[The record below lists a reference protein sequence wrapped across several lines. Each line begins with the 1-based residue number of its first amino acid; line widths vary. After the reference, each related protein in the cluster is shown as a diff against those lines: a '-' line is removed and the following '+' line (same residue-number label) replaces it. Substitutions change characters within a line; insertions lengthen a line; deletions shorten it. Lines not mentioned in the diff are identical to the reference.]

1 MGMKFL
7 DRIEETKILTRA
19 LSQKEL
25 SFIVVYGRR
34 RLGKSTL
41 LKRVLKKDDIY
52 FMADRSEEST
62 QKRFLAMAIATKYE
76 GFDAVVYPDWE
87 SLFRTFN
94 QRCDKG
100 TTLCL
105 DEFPYL
111 VKSCEA
117 LPSILQKLID
127 EKSLNFN
134 LIICGSSQQMMFD
147 IALDAKSPLYGRA
160 NEILRLTPISIS
172 YLPNALKIT
181 AKDAVKEYSVWGGVP
196 RYWELREQ
204 YRNFNEALR
213 EMALS
218 PNGVLHDEP
227 MHILRDDMRDLVQA
241 STLLG
246 IIGNGANRLSEIA
259 ARAEKN
265 AATLSA
271 PLQKLTKMQ
280 LIEREIP
287 FGENPKSSK
296 HGIYHLSDPFMNFFY
311 RFINPYRS
319 LLELG
324 RIESV
329 EKIIHQH
336 MAEFEGACWERL
348 CRQSVTGNEI
358 DGTIFNVASRWWGNV
373 SKSERIELDVV
384 AESIDKKTLFIG
396 ECKWTSSENAERL
409 LEDLKRKT
417 EKLPFASKYQKI
429 TYALFLKEKPSKKAD
444 CITYQPE
451 DILKII

>member
-172 YLPNALKIT
+172 YLPNALQIT
-181 AKDAVKEYSVWGGVP
+181 AKDAVK
-196 RYWELREQ
+196 
-204 YRNFNEALR
+204 
-213 EMALS
+213 
-218 PNGVLHDEP
+218 
-227 MHILRDDMRDLVQA
+227 
-241 STLLG
+241 
-246 IIGNGANRLSEIA
+246 
-259 ARAEKN
+259 
-265 AATLSA
+265 
-271 PLQKLTKMQ
+271 
-280 LIEREIP
+280 
-287 FGENPKSSK
+287 
-296 HGIYHLSDPFMNFFY
+296 
-311 RFINPYRS
+311 
-319 LLELG
+319 
-324 RIESV
+324 
-329 EKIIHQH
+329 
-336 MAEFEGACWERL
+336 
-348 CRQSVTGNEI
+348 
-358 DGTIFNVASRWWGNV
+358 
-373 SKSERIELDVV
+373 
-384 AESIDKKTLFIG
+384 
-396 ECKWTSSENAERL
+396 
-409 LEDLKRKT
+409 
-417 EKLPFASKYQKI
+417 
-429 TYALFLKEKPSKKAD
+429 
-444 CITYQPE
+444 
-451 DILKII
+451 

>member
-1 MGMKFL
+1 MKFL

-41 LKRVLKKDDIY
+41 LKRVLQKDDIY

-76 GFDAVVYPDWE
+76 GFDSVVYPDWE

-111 VKSCEA
+111 VS
-117 LPSILQKLID
+117 
-127 EKSLNFN
+127 
-134 LIICGSSQQMMFD
+134 SSQQMMFD

-218 PNGVLHDEP
+218 PYGVLHDEP

-271 PLQKLTKMQ
+271 PLQKLVKMQ

-336 MAEFEGACWERL
+336 MA
-348 CRQSVTGNEI
+348 
-358 DGTIFNVASRWWGNV
+358 
-373 SKSERIELDVV
+373 
-384 AESIDKKTLFIG
+384 SIDKKTLLIG

-444 CITYQPE
+444 CITYLPE